1 MLRRPNRIDAANRCR
16 AEALI
21 MVAAFSA
28 IMMVGAF
35 VLVEVTDGITE
46 ASMTRR
52 PPSPCTR
59 NGLSMMLI
67 RCEPIK
73 PQVQLA

>member
-1 MLRRPNRIDAANRCR
+1 MLQRPNRIYAANRR
-16 AEALI
+16 GGEALI

-35 VLVEVTDGITE
+35 VLVEVTDGVTE

-59 NGLSMMLI
+59 NALSTTLI
-67 RCEPIK
+67 GCEPIM
-73 PQVQLA
+73 QVQLA